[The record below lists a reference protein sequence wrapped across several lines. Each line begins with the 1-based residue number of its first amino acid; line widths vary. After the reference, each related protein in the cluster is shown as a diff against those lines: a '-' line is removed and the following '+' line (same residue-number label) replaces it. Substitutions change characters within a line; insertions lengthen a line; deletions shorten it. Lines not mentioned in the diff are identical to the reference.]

1 MWQLYGIYNTSEGY
15 SINSFK
21 GWLLSLGRN
30 TSHKVEKTLLNLTS
44 FFIEICNRFYSN
56 DDLIKSQPRIAIT
69 SDYNRI
75 RRNRESL
82 NIYISQ

>member
-1 MWQLYGIYNTSEGY
+1 M
-15 SINSFK
+15 
-21 GWLLSLGRN
+21 SLGKS

-56 DDLIKSQPRIAIT
+56 GDLIKSQPRIAIA

-75 RRNRESL
+75 RRNRERL
-82 NIYISQ
+82 IIYIAITAVTLKGKQNEIKEVKVRIYI